1 MKEVLSSGATL
12 EVSIAPIR
20 TGYRL
25 FQAVVREFKKEGMG
39 FNVSMD
45 DEIKSLKDL
54 FGKNPQTFISGL
66 LDVVSSDEV
75 INIIMECGLSAVYTK
90 NGKSQKVS
98 MEAFEDE
105 DNRGDFFEVLKIIAE
120 KNLFPFFPKVRI
132 S

>member
-20 TGYRL
+20 TGYKL

-90 NGKSQKVS
+90 NGKSLTKNS
-98 MEAFEDE
+98 R
-105 DNRGDFFEVLKIIAE
+105 NSKRNAE
-120 KNLFPFFPKVRI
+120 FSRTSKSGN
-132 S
+132 